1 MFDIGWSEML
11 FIAIVA
17 IMVIGPKDLPKVL
30 RTVGQWTGR
39 ARAMAREFQNSL
51 DDAIRETELDEI
63 KKDVEKAADLGDIKG
78 EIENSID
85 PSGTL
90 DGAFEF
96 DDLPPPPEDK
106 SESDEEAESSSDE
119 WSKPAAPPHSI
130 SPPDEAEAGAPAND
144 SKTDE
149 TRDDKPAVAKSS
161 ASG

>member
-11 FIAIVA
+11 FVAIVA

-39 ARAMAREFQNSL
+39 ARAMAREFQSNL
-51 DDAIRETELDEI
+51 DDVIRESELDEI
-63 KKDVEKAADLGDIKG
+63 KKTVEKAADIGDIKG

-90 DGAFEF
+90 DGAFDF
-96 DDLPPPPEDK
+96 DDLPAPPK
-106 SESDEEAESSSDE
+106 KTAESDNEADPDGDE
-119 WSKPAAPPHSI
+119 WSQPAAPPHSI
-130 SPPDEAEAGAPAND
+130 SPPVEAEAGAPAND
-144 SKTDE
+144 SDTTE
-149 TRDDKPAVAKSS
+149 SEDDKPAVAESG